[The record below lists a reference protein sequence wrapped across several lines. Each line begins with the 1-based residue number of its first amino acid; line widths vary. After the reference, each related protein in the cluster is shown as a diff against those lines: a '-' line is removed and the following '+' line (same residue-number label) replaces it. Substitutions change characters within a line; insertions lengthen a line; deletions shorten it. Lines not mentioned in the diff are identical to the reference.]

1 MKKENEGLLADKAK
15 KNDSATDAAIGERQI
30 DTYSTVMPEDTSTE
44 DQKLPP
50 ERQNDNVRP
59 SAPGTPEK
67 GIENEPTI
75 VNTQESDFAE
85 VDTTIVKD

>member
-1 MKKENEGLLADKAK
+1 MGNENQLSSKANKEET
-15 KNDSATDAAIGERQI
+15 ATDAAIGEKQI
-30 DTYSTVMPEDTSTE
+30 ETYSTVLPEDVSTA
-44 DQKLPP
+44 DKKLPP

-75 VNTQESDFAE
+75 VNAQENDFSE